1 MDYRRRQTFNFIG
14 KMEDYIIENEISN
27 ELDLLACMFEEL
39 MVEKIK
45 RMGITEP
52 HRYYQELINKNIY

>member
-14 KMEDYIIENEISN
+14 KMEDYIIENDITN

-52 HRYYQELINKNIY
+52 HRYYQDLVNRDF